1 MPSPLSFPA
10 SRGRL
15 PAAPRTPSRPALL
28 AWALLLAGLAGTLA
42 LSGCET
48 DREGAGTPEAAARTP
63 VHVDSTFPIEEEIR
77 RFRVGMTPVHD
88 LASGGMPSR
97 EALVEALLRRLEAAD
112 TVGVASLALT
122 RTEFA
127 YLYYPY
133 TIYTAPP
140 YELSPALVWFQL
152 QNRSSRGVGRLLQRY
167 AGETLHDTGHR
178 CPDEGEPWGEG
189 HIWHG
194 CTVLGELPTGEGV
207 EERLF
212 GSILRVGDRYKF
224 VSFSNEL

>member
-1 MPSPLSFPA
+1 M
-10 SRGRL
+10 RL
-15 PAAPRTPSRPALL
+15 PFPLRTLAPTLAAA
-28 AWALLLAGLAGTLA
+28 AAVVGALA
-42 LSGCET
+42 LSSCEP
-48 DREGAGTPEAAARTP
+48 EGSAGGPPEAQAHVP

-77 RFRVGMTPVHD
+77 RFTVGMTPTGE
-88 LASGGMPSR
+88 LSGGASSR
-97 EALVEALLRRLEAAD
+97 DALVDALLRRLEAGD
-112 TVGVASLALT
+112 TAGVAGLALT

-127 YLYYPY
+127 FLYYPH

-152 QNRSSRGVGRLLQRY
+152 QNRSSRGLTRLLRRY
-167 AGETLHDTGHR
+167 AGKTLHDTGHA
-178 CPDEGEPWGEG
+178 CPDAGEPWGPG

-194 CTVLGELPTGEGV
+194 CTVLGLVTEEVAEPGAPVGAV

>member
-1 MPSPLSFPA
+1 MTHP
-10 SRGRL
+10 
-15 PAAPRTPSRPALL
+15 
-28 AWALLLAGLAGTLA
+28 LA
-42 LSGCET
+42 LSTPRPLMALAVGALVASSAFLFGGCEGPA
-48 DREGAGTPEAAARTP
+48 ESSGTPEAAAHTP

-77 RFRVGMTPVHD
+77 RFRVGMTPVEGF
-88 LASGGMPSR
+88 AQGAMPSR
-97 EALVEALLRRLEAAD
+97 EALVEAFLRRLESGD
-112 TVGVASLALT
+112 TTGVAELALT

-133 TIYTAPP
+133 TIYTSRP

-152 QNRSSRGVGRLLQRY
+152 QNRSSRGLGRLLQRY
-167 AGETLHDTGHR
+167 AGETLFDTGHR

-194 CTVLGELPTGEGV
+194 CTILGELPTGETV

-212 GSILRVGDRYKF
+212 GSILQVGDGYKL